1 MKAWLKW
8 KYILPFTIVICIIG
22 AVIFIYRKYEP
33 SRHFEQAQ
41 IPVLARPA
49 VPSSPVPDSPGQAG
63 LPQALMTEGGKQGQN
78 EQKEDEGAAFNVLIL
93 GTDAR
98 GDEFSR
104 TDTIFVVHVNPSQK
118 QVKLV
123 SIPRDTRVMIP
134 GIGYTKVNH
143 AHIIGELSGGNQ
155 AGTQSILQVTSDF
168 LQVPINYYVKT
179 NFEGFE
185 RFIDSIG
192 GIDVELEDDIRLTYS
207 NTVIAAGKQHLD
219 GDTALKLARERK
231 SLDDGDFGRQKNQAL
246 ILKALA
252 RQLLKATSLQQLPR
266 LIADFKEDVIDTNF
280 TDNDLISLAWMM
292 VDLSNENIEYASI
305 PGHSAMLP
313 DPLVGSQLY
322 YWIPDTEEVKSIT
335 QMWLE

>member
-8 KYILPFTIVICIIG
+8 KLIIPVMIMICIIG
-22 AVIFIYRKYEP
+22 AATYIYRKYEP
-33 SRHFEQAQ
+33 SRYFEQAQ
-41 IPVLARPA
+41 IPVLAQPA
-49 VPSSPVPDSPGQAG
+49 VSSSVVLDSHGKAG
-63 LPQALMTEGGKQGQN
+63 LSQEHMTEGENQNRN
-78 EQKEDEGAAFNVLIL
+78 EQEEHEGASFNVLIL

-143 AHIIGELSGGNQ
+143 AHIIGELNDGNQ
-155 AGTQSILQVTSDF
+155 GGTQSIVQVTSDF

-192 GIDVELEDDIRLTYS
+192 GIDVELEEDIRLTYS

-219 GDTALKLARERK
+219 GETALKLARERK

-252 RQLLKATSLQQLPR
+252 RQLLKTSSLQQLPR

-280 TDNDLISLAWMM
+280 TDDDLISLAWMM
-292 VDLSNENIEYASI
+292 ADMSSENIEYASI

-322 YWIPDTEEVKSIT
+322 YWIPDAEEVKSLT
-335 QMWLE
+335 QMWFE